1 MTKTQNQNMANLV
14 NRLGNL
20 GFAWDEVQTLIRIER
35 TLHRWSELECGNSD
49 DIKSWH
55 VERDETTGKPFM
67 VTHAHSSDKSTRWSI
82 PDRENGALRRLAKMM
97 KRHSGIRFY
106 HQTDPRGCALYI
118 INDASIPDADLHRLY
133 NRGVAV
139 CF

>member
-1 MTKTQNQNMANLV
+1 MKNTQKQITAK
-14 NRLGNL
+14 RLGNL
-20 GFAWDEVQTLIRIER
+20 GFAWNEINALWRIER
-35 TLHRWSELECGNSD
+35 ALHRWAELECGNSD

-55 VERDETTGKPFM
+55 IERDETTGKPFM
-67 VTHAHSSDKSTRWSI
+67 VTHFHRSDKSNRWPI
-82 PDRENGALRRLAKMM
+82 PDRENGALRRLEKMM
-97 KRHSGIRFY
+97 KLHDGIRFY

-118 INDASIPDADLHRLY
+118 IDDTSIPDADLHRLY